1 LEDNDFVSVS
11 IPKKLFEKISRE
23 IRNTSLK
30 AVSKY
35 VTYILERELASEE
48 KQSYDEEEK
57 EKIKER
63 LRKLGYF

>member
-1 LEDNDFVSVS
+1 MEDNDFVSVS

>member
-11 IPKKLFEKISRE
+11 IPKKLFDKISRE